1 MGAEADPSRQSLPPA
16 GTVMGGRYRLTR
28 LIAAGGMGAVFEAED
43 EEAGLQVA
51 LKLLHP
57 ELTSERDV
65 RRRFRRE
72 SSVLLALDH
81 PSIVRLLDVG
91 ASDDELLFSVMELLD
106 GETLYE
112 RLEASGAMSARALLP
127 IVDGMAEGLAAAHE
141 HGVIHGD
148 LKPANVFLLRDAA
161 EAASPV
167 KLLDFGLSKV
177 LGLERLTRTGELI
190 GTPAYMAPELLTGKG
205 EPDARI
211 DTYALGVILY
221 QCLSGRVPF
230 EGKVPGKL
238 MMDIVMGDHPPL
250 AELAPALP
258 PDVPLVVSQ
267 AMSRQ
272 PTRRFGSATALA
284 RAFRAAIG

>member
-112 RLEASGAMSARALLP
+112 RL
-127 IVDGMAEGLAAAHE
+127 
-141 HGVIHGD
+141 
-148 LKPANVFLLRDAA
+148 
-161 EAASPV
+161 
-167 KLLDFGLSKV
+167 
-177 LGLERLTRTGELI
+177 
-190 GTPAYMAPELLTGKG
+190 
-205 EPDARI
+205 
-211 DTYALGVILY
+211 
-221 QCLSGRVPF
+221 
-230 EGKVPGKL
+230 
-238 MMDIVMGDHPPL
+238 
-250 AELAPALP
+250 
-258 PDVPLVVSQ
+258 
-267 AMSRQ
+267 
-272 PTRRFGSATALA
+272 
-284 RAFRAAIG
+284 